1 MIDTCASGVRFM
13 TADLAP
19 HNGSSARQE
28 QVSPM
33 LPRVRR
39 FVSGAAIG
47 AAFIL
52 PAATGDVRWS
62 ELPGRGLTQPSS
74 VMGIGSF
81 FSGASLRALADTALA
96 RMDRERRALF
106 EEIASIRADF
116 GEPVDVN
123 ALVRE
128 IREDAS

>member
-1 MIDTCASGVRFM
+1 
-13 TADLAP
+13 
-19 HNGSSARQE
+19 
-28 QVSPM
+28 
-33 LPRVRR
+33 
-39 FVSGAAIG
+39 
-47 AAFIL
+47 
-52 PAATGDVRWS
+52 
-62 ELPGRGLTQPSS
+62 
-74 VMGIGSF
+74 MGIGSF